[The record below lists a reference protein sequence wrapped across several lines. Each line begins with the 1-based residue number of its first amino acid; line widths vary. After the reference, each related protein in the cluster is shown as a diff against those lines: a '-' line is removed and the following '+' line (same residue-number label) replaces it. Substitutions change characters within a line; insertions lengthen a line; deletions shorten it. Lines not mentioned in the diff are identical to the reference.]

1 MTVVVVGGGIVLLVL
16 LSSKK
21 DDSDNYKQP
30 TPTIPNYIPTDEIT
44 NEYKEPSPTL
54 NISITYNKTELQILD
69 IQKNISS
76 LIFGEADNI
85 EKNSTFFYKC
95 LLGIKNIKES
105 QNPSDTYY
113 EGFFAILNTFYY
125 NETTH
130 QNDTFSENKELN
142 DIIFNNNKLMRNLQK
157 KLDNN
162 DIQEEEQIIPFLKV
176 VFYKNGS
183 YKNIYRP
190 YNLPEKSYNELKE
203 MLDIIIPKISHNTL
217 VDKIDS
223 ETIQKKIKEKQM
235 ANLKAKALKKNNKI
249 KKLNYI
255 KIKRK
260 VDEIEELN
268 KNGIKV
274 KDKNSTDE

>member
-1 MTVVVVGGGIVLLVL
+1 
-16 LSSKK
+16 
-21 DDSDNYKQP
+21 
-30 TPTIPNYIPTDEIT
+30 
-44 NEYKEPSPTL
+44 
-54 NISITYNKTELQILD
+54 
-69 IQKNISS
+69 
-76 LIFGEADNI
+76 
-85 EKNSTFFYKC
+85 
-95 LLGIKNIKES
+95 
-105 QNPSDTYY
+105 
-113 EGFFAILNTFYY
+113 
-125 NETTH
+125 
-130 QNDTFSENKELN
+130 
-142 DIIFNNNKLMRNLQK
+142 
-157 KLDNN
+157 
-162 DIQEEEQIIPFLKV
+162 
-176 VFYKNGS
+176 
-183 YKNIYRP
+183 
-190 YNLPEKSYNELKE
+190 